1 VPLGGKYLGEGGGQV
16 GCGSC
21 DSHLKLSVSELTVTV
36 NFR

>member
-1 VPLGGKYLGEGGGQV
+1 MPLGGKYLGEGGKV
-16 GCGSC
+16 GCGSG